1 MWNMEEKKIQ
11 GFEQAVRVLPLRLRQ
26 EAMALPEEQR
36 ARVEELR
43 LRWGRPMAAVLPE
56 GERPLGGE
64 PVTGQ
69 ELEQLLELASR
80 ASFHTVA
87 DQLRR
92 GYLTVE
98 GGHRVGLCG
107 TAVVR
112 DGELRGLR
120 RLSSAAVRV
129 ARQAVGAARPVSDRL
144 LRREGTL
151 YSTLILAPPGAG
163 KTTLLRDLIRAA
175 SDGEGMTPHRVGVA
189 DERGEVAALWNGRPQ
204 LEVGART
211 DVLEGCPKALALMLL
226 LRAMNPQVLAADEI
240 TAPEDVR
247 ALISA
252 AAELGCIAAGGTE
265 EQRCAVREYAR
276 CIGRAFQIQD
286 DILDVTST
294 DQELGKSVGSDRAN
308 EKNTFVTVLGL
319 ERSRALVEELTGQA
333 EQALSGFGD
342 PGFLLCLAR
351 ALAGRRS

>member
-1 MWNMEEKKIQ
+1 MNYEERYAAYL
-11 GFEQAVRVLPLRLRQ
+11 QAIEEYLSGLFTADKPYARLYESMRDSVLSGGKRIRPVLTLEFARLGGIDWHL
-26 EAMALPEEQR
+26 ALPY
-36 ARVEELR
+36 ACALELVHNYSLIHDDLPCMDDDD
-43 LRWGRPMAAVLPE
+43 LRRGRPTNHKVYGEATAILAGDGLLTAAFGVLTQAELPAERVVEAVSCLSREAGPE
-56 GERPLGGE
+56 GMVGGQVLDMAGE
-64 PVTGQ
+64 GRALTRG
-69 ELEQLLELASR
+69 ELEQLQ
-80 ASFHTVA
+80 
-87 DQLRR
+87 QL
-92 GYLTVE
+92 
-98 GGHRVGLCG
+98 
-107 TAVVR
+107 
-112 DGELRGLR
+112 
-120 RLSSAAVRV
+120 
-129 ARQAVGAARPVSDRL
+129 
-144 LRREGTL
+144 
-151 YSTLILAPPGAG
+151 
-163 KTTLLRDLIRAA
+163 KT
-175 SDGEGMTPHRVGVA
+175 G
-189 DERGEVAALWNGRPQ
+189 
-204 LEVGART
+204 
-211 DVLEGCPKALALMLL
+211 
-226 LRAMNPQVLAADEI
+226 
-240 TAPEDVR
+240 